1 MRLICIEEHA
11 TDAAI
16 DKAARPGILAEAPY
30 FGLMDTANAASAP
43 RTPHRPTMV
52 ALPEAL
58 ELAADLGDGRI
69 KHMDEQGI
77 DMQVVSFGSIAQL
90 APPDQSVALTRAAN
104 NRLAEAIMANPDRL
118 SGFAVLPWQ
127 DPQAAAAELD
137 RSVSKLGLKGVLL
150 IGRPGSTF
158 LDDPKYAPV
167 LKKLSDLNV
176 PLYAHPGIP
185 LPDVQRAY
193 YTGFSNEVSAQLSL
207 TGWGWHHEAG
217 IHVVRLILSGAFEKY
232 PALQIISGHWGEMV
246 PFYLRRLDDTLPT
259 NVTGLSRT
267 ITETYVNHV
276 WVTPS
281 GLFDLPHFQ
290 FIHTVIGADRI
301 IWSVDYPYLTMDGT
315 SEFITNLPVSDHDR
329 EKITHLNAEKLFTLR

>member
-1 MRLICIEEHA
+1 
-11 TDAAI
+11 
-16 DKAARPGILAEAPY
+16 
-30 FGLMDTANAASAP
+30 
-43 RTPHRPTMV
+43 
-52 ALPEAL
+52 
-58 ELAADLGDGRI
+58 
-69 KHMDEQGI
+69 
-77 DMQVVSFGSIAQL
+77 
-90 APPDQSVALTRAAN
+90 
-104 NRLAEAIMANPDRL
+104 
-118 SGFAVLPWQ
+118 
-127 DPQAAAAELD
+127 
-137 RSVSKLGLKGVLL
+137 
-150 IGRPGSTF
+150 
-158 LDDPKYAPV
+158 V

-193 YTGFSNEVSAQLSL
+193 YTGFSAEVSAQFSL

-217 IHVVRLILSGAFEKY
+217 IHVLRLILSGAFEKY

-246 PFYLRRLDDTLPT
+246 PFYLRRLDDMLPP

-267 ITETYVNHV
+267 ITETYANHV

-281 GLFDLPHFQ
+281 GLFDLPHFH

-315 SEFITNLPVSDHDR
+315 REFITNLPVSEHDR